1 MSTHPDRRTTINQSA
16 DITLAEAQARWE
28 ALRDALP
35 ARDTALA
42 HYHAMFEEATAGI
55 RATWDAYTRERT
67 RILAAQATSAK
78 EKHDEPVPT
87 G

>member
-1 MSTHPDRRTTINQSA
+1 MNQSA

-42 HYHAMFEEATAGI
+42 HYHA
-55 RATWDAYTRERT
+55 YTRERT